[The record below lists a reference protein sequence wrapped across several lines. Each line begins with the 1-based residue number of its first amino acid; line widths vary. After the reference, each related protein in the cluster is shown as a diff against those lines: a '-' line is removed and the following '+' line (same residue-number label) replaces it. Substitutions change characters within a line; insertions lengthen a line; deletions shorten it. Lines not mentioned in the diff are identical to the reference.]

1 MVKIK
6 RYKPVVRPEVKP
18 NRTIRRMMKN
28 PTFLQVRIDNS
39 FDYLFLGICSATVA
53 MSGITFGVLF
63 RIMGL

>member
-28 PTFLQVRIDNS
+28 PTFLQVRVDNT
-39 FDYLFLGICSATVA
+39 FDYLCLGICSATVA
-53 MSGITFGVLF
+53 MSGITFGFLF
-63 RIMGL
+63 RIVGL